1 MRSVSSDAM
10 PKALRSFS
18 TSGSQGQPNR
28 PLSQDAPIQV
38 CSTGLAEPTPP
49 EVVTKMFQPPCA
61 GGSRLARR
69 DTTEPQSID
78 CTSTLSPAWR
88 IASINTCVAGVM
100 VLWSVAANTVIGS
113 PL

>member
-1 MRSVSSDAM
+1 M

-18 TSGSQGQPNR
+18 ISGSQGQPNK

-38 CSTGLAEPTPP
+38 CSTGFDEPTPP
-49 EVVTKMFQPPCA
+49 EVVTKMFQPPWD
-61 GGSRLARR
+61 GGSFLARR

-78 CTSTLSPAWR
+78 WTSTLIPASR
-88 IASINTCVAGVM
+88 IAWISTWVAGVM
-100 VLWSVAANTVIGS
+100 VLWSVAARMVMGS

>member
-1 MRSVSSDAM
+1 M

-18 TSGSQGQPNR
+18 TSGSHGQPNR
-28 PLSQDAPIQV
+28 PLSQAAPIQV

-61 GGSRLARR
+61 GGSFLARR
-69 DTTEPQSID
+69 VTTTEPQSID
-78 CTSTLSPAWR
+78 CTSTLRPASR
-88 IASINTCVAGVM
+88 IAWISTCVAGVM
-100 VLWSVAANTVIGS
+100 VLWSVAASTVIGS